1 MFLKCCCYLLFKKFL
16 NYQSLDILFW
26 HVSKL
31 INNFVLTSVFHFKII
46 FVNAEDMAEY
56 WLLFQKI
63 LHQIP
68 VPTWRLTAFWNS
80 CSKGSDFSSILCG
93 HSMHKVHRHTCRL
106 NSHTHKTKIK
116 KHLWN
121 KLPLWDHNVFIF
133 LKLFYF
139 IFQYPRFMLL
149 IRCANTTLKLVT
161 IWFYNILI

>member
-1 MFLKCCCYLLFKKFL
+1 M
-16 NYQSLDILFW
+16 
-26 HVSKL
+26 
-31 INNFVLTSVFHFKII
+31 
-46 FVNAEDMAEY
+46 NAEDMAEY

-161 IWFYNILI
+161 IWFITFWFKLVFVVFQFSVWNSLPLFSPSVIVTLIAFSSFLEISHQ